1 MTSSTPPSYP
11 FRSRREIHRNEPRTY
26 SDADLHPDP
35 DEEASARTGRTADPA
50 AGQAERRRSSAAGR
64 TGAAVPSSRAK
75 RARGAGARSGDAESR
90 AATATERASGPR
102 QGAAAKEPDDA
113 PGQGDAPGSVESDF
127 PWPSSTRSRR
137 STPKR
142 RRAVAGGDKAE
153 PRREHPGPSAHTAEI
168 PAVGRSDADGPGQEE
183 SSEEEETT
191 GMRSRRLA
199 RERQAAKRRRFWR
212 SVRSFFVLV
221 IVLAMVG
228 GAGYLAVRQLRSSAN
243 QPAHDDFP
251 GPGTETV
258 SVTIEENSTGRD
270 IGKALVDA
278 GVVKSVGAFIRQ
290 FEKSKAATSIR
301 PGTYSM
307 RLQMSAAEAL
317 AALLDETNRT
327 DNTITVIP
335 GTTIWQVKAKI
346 ADIMGVSEDE
356 VQKAL
361 DDTESIGLPAEANG
375 KAEGWLLPGTYEVD
389 PEDTPTTVVKRMV
402 AGTIAELAELGVAD
416 EDRET
421 VLTKASI
428 VDGEGNIKRY
438 QPMIARVIENR
449 LADPDGET
457 RGRLEMDS
465 TVQYGVGKSGGVP
478 DAAAIA
484 DDNPYNTRLHAGLP
498 PTPIGQPSRD
508 AIAAVV
514 NPAQG
519 TWLYFT
525 TVNLDTGETLFADN
539 FAEQMENQK
548 KFQDYCASHEGKC

>member
-26 SDADLHPDP
+26 SDADLHPDS
-35 DEEASARTGRTADPA
+35 DEEATARTGRATDPA
-50 AGQAERRRSSAAGR
+50 AGHPGRHRPSGAGR
-64 TGAAVPSSRAK
+64 TSAAVPGSRTKAA
-75 RARGAGARSGDAESR
+75 ARAGARRGAVLGT
-90 AATATERASGPR
+90 ATAAERASVPHR
-102 QGAAAKEPDDA
+102 SAAAQESDDA
-113 PGQGDAPGSVESDF
+113 PGQGDAPASIESDF

-137 STPKR
+137 STPKK
-142 RRAVAGGDKAE
+142 RRAAASEGKAE

-168 PAVGRSDADGPGQEE
+168 PAVGRSDADGADQEE
-183 SSEEEETT
+183 VFEEETT

-199 RERQAAKRRRFWR
+199 RERQAAKKRRFWR
-212 SVRSFFVLV
+212 RVRSFFVLV

-243 QPAHDDFP
+243 QTAQDDFP
-251 GPGTETV
+251 GPGTEAV

-270 IGKALVDA
+270 IGKTLVDA

-356 VQKAL
+356 VQRAL
-361 DDTESIGLPAEANG
+361 DDAEAIGLPAEANG

-402 AGTIAELAELGVAD
+402 AGTIAELAEMGVAD
-416 EDRET
+416 ADRET
-421 VLTKASI
+421 VLIKAS
-428 VDGEGNIKRY
+428 R
-438 QPMIARVIENR
+438 ATSS
-449 LADPDGET
+449 AT
-457 RGRLEMDS
+457 
-465 TVQYGVGKSGGVP
+465 
-478 DAAAIA
+478 
-484 DDNPYNTRLHAGLP
+484 
-498 PTPIGQPSRD
+498 SR
-508 AIAAVV
+508 
-514 NPAQG
+514 
-519 TWLYFT
+519 
-525 TVNLDTGETLFADN
+525 
-539 FAEQMENQK
+539 
-548 KFQDYCASHEGKC
+548 

>member
-26 SDADLHPDP
+26 SDADLHPDS
-35 DEEASARTGRTADPA
+35 DEEATARTGRATDPA
-50 AGQAERRRSSAAGR
+50 AGHPGRHRPSGAGR
-64 TGAAVPSSRAK
+64 AGAAVPGSRTKAA
-75 RARGAGARSGDAESR
+75 ARAGARRGAVLGT
-90 AATATERASGPR
+90 ATAAERASVPHR
-102 QGAAAKEPDDA
+102 SAAAQESDDA
-113 PGQGDAPGSVESDF
+113 PGQGDAPASIESDF

-137 STPKR
+137 STPKK
-142 RRAVAGGDKAE
+142 RRAAASEGKAE

-168 PAVGRSDADGPGQEE
+168 PAVGRSDADGADQEE
-183 SSEEEETT
+183 AFEEETT

-199 RERQAAKRRRFWR
+199 RERQAAKKRRFWR
-212 SVRSFFVLV
+212 RVRSFFVLV

-243 QPAHDDFP
+243 QTAQDDFP
-251 GPGTETV
+251 GPGTEAV

-270 IGKALVDA
+270 IGKTLVDA

-356 VQKAL
+356 VQRAL
-361 DDTESIGLPAEANG
+361 DDAEAIGLPAEANG

-402 AGTIAELAELGVAD
+402 AGTIAELAEMGVAD
-416 EDRET
+416 ADRET
-421 VLTKASI
+421 VLIKASI
-428 VDGEGNIKRY
+428 VDGEGYIKRY

-478 DAAAIA
+478 DATAIA

-508 AIAAVV
+508 AISAVV

>member
-11 FRSRREIHRNEPRTY
+11 FRSRREIHRNDPRTY
-26 SDADLHPDP
+26 SDADLGPDA
-35 DEEASARTGRTADPA
+35 DEASAARTRRASDPA
-50 AGQAERRRSSAAGR
+50 AGQAGRRRSSGAGH
-64 TGAAVPSSRAK
+64 TDTAVSGSHAK
-75 RARGAGARSGDAESR
+75 VVAGAGARRSGAERR
-90 AATATERASGPR
+90 AAAAAERATGPR
-102 QGAAAKEPDDA
+102 QGAATDELDDS
-113 PGQGDAPGSVESDF
+113 PGQGDAPSSIESDF

-142 RRAVAGGDKAE
+142 RRVVVGGGKAE

-168 PAVGRSDADGPGQEE
+168 PAVGRSDADEPDQEE
-183 SSEEEETT
+183 ASEEETT

-199 RERQAAKRRRFWR
+199 RERQAAKKRRFWR

-228 GAGYLAVRQLRSSAN
+228 GAGYLAVRQLRNSAN
-243 QPAHDDFP
+243 QTAQDDFP
-251 GPGTETV
+251 GPGTEAV

-335 GTTIWQVKAKI
+335 GTPIWQVKAKI
-346 ADIMGVSEDE
+346 ADIMGVSEE
-356 VQKAL
+356 QVQQAL
-361 DDTESIGLPAEANG
+361 DDAESIGLPAEANG

-402 AGTIAELAELGVAD
+402 AGTIAELAEMGVAD

-421 VLTKASI
+421 VLIKASI
-428 VDGEGNIKRY
+428 VDGEGYIKRY

-484 DDNPYNTRLHAGLP
+484 DDNPYNTRMHAGLP

-548 KFQDYCASHEGKC
+548 KFQDYCNSHEGKC

>member
-26 SDADLHPDP
+26 SDAHLHPDS
-35 DEEASARTGRTADPA
+35 DEESTARSGRTTDPA
-50 AGQAERRRSSAAGR
+50 AAQTARRRPSGAGR
-64 TGAAVPSSRAK
+64 TGGAVPGPRATD
-75 RARGAGARSGDAESR
+75 ARSGARGGVAEDR
-90 AATATERASGPR
+90 ATAGSGPASGPR
-102 QGAAAKEPDDA
+102 QGAVAQEPDDA
-113 PGQGDAPGSVESDF
+113 PGEGGASTPVESDF
-127 PWPSSTRSRR
+127 PWPTSTRSRR
-137 STPKR
+137 STPKK
-142 RRAVAGGDKAE
+142 RRAVVGGGKAE
-153 PRREHPGPSAHTAEI
+153 PRREHPGPSAHTTEI
-168 PAVGRSDADGPGQEE
+168 PAVAHPDADDPGQGEAP
-183 SSEEEETT
+183 EEEETT

-199 RERQAAKRRRFWR
+199 RERQAAKKRQFWR
-212 SVRSFFVLV
+212 RVRSFFVLV

-243 QPAHDDFP
+243 QTAQDDFP
-251 GPGTETV
+251 GPGTEAV

-356 VQKAL
+356 VQRAL
-361 DDTESIGLPAEANG
+361 DDAEAIGLPAEANG

-402 AGTIAELAELGVAD
+402 AGTIAELAEMGVAD
-416 EDRET
+416 ADRET
-421 VLTKASI
+421 VLIKASI
-428 VDGEGNIKRY
+428 VDGEGYIKRY

-478 DAAAIA
+478 DATAIA

-508 AIAAVV
+508 AISAVV

-548 KFQDYCASHEGKC
+548 KFQDYCTSHEGKC